1 MKTSLIDCLKEGVTA
16 LNSKEIIKKVM
27 SEGRSL
33 FTEKESKDLIKNAG
47 VNVVDTRLARS
58 KEEAVGICDQL
69 GYPVVVKIAS
79 KEVTHKSDA
88 GGVKLGIQ
96 SSEELGKAY
105 DEILASV
112 TQKYPKAAIEGV
124 TVQKTARPGVEVI
137 IGMFTDAQFGPVL
150 MFGLGG
156 IFVEIIKDV
165 SFRIVPLT
173 QKDTREMIR
182 QIKGYPLLEGYRGQ
196 ERVDI
201 SNLESILL
209 KLSKFV
215 EQYPEIKEFDLNPI
229 FAYSDGA
236 VVVDAR
242 VIVNM
247 AEIK

>member
-1 MKTSLIDCLKEGVTA
+1 MNG
-16 LNSKEIIKKVM
+16 KEIIQNVM

-33 FTEKESKDLIKNAG
+33 LTEKESKDLIKKAG
-47 VNVVDTRLARS
+47 INVVDTRLAVS
-58 KEEAVGICDQL
+58 KEEAVGIGDQL
-69 GYPVVVKIAS
+69 GYPVVMKISS

-96 SSEELGKAY
+96 SSEELGIAY
-105 DEILASV
+105 DEIYASV
-112 TQKYPKAAIEGV
+112 ADKFPKATIEGV
-124 TVQKTARPGVEVI
+124 TVQKAARPGVEVI

-156 IFVEIIKDV
+156 IFVEVIKDV
-165 SFRIVPLT
+165 SFRIVPLA
-173 QKDTREMIR
+173 QKDSKRMIR
-182 QIKGYPLLEGYRGQ
+182 EIKGYPLLEGYRGQ
-196 ERVDI
+196 EKVDI

-209 KLSKFV
+209 NLSKFV

-242 VIVNM
+242 VILNM
-247 AEIK
+247 DDIK

>member
-1 MKTSLIDCLKEGVTA
+1 
-16 LNSKEIIKKVM
+16 LNGKEIIQKAM

-33 FTEKESKDLIKNAG
+33 LTEKESKDLIKKAG

-58 KEEAVGICDQL
+58 KEEAAGIGDQL

-96 SSEELGKAY
+96 SSEELGNAY
-105 DEILASV
+105 DDIYASV
-112 TQKYPKAAIEGV
+112 TEIFPKATIEGV
-124 TVQKTARPGVEVI
+124 TVQKAARPGVEVI

-156 IFVEIIKDV
+156 IFVEVIKDV
-165 SFRIVPLT
+165 SFRIVPLA
-173 QKDTREMIR
+173 QKDTKRMIR
-182 QIKGYPLLEGYRGQ
+182 EIKGYPLLEGYRGQ
-196 ERVDI
+196 EKVDI

-209 KLSKFV
+209 KLSKFI

-242 VIVNM
+242 VILNM
-247 AEIK
+247 EDIK

>member
-1 MKTSLIDCLKEGVTA
+1 MNG
-16 LNSKEIIKKVM
+16 KEIIQKAM

-33 FTEKESKDLIKNAG
+33 LTEKESKDLIKKAG

-58 KEEAVGICDQL
+58 KEEAAGIGDQL

-96 SSEELGKAY
+96 SSEELGNAY
-105 DEILASV
+105 DDIYASV
-112 TQKYPKAAIEGV
+112 TEIFPKATIEGV
-124 TVQKTARPGVEVI
+124 TVQKAARPGVEVI

-156 IFVEIIKDV
+156 IFVEVIKDV
-165 SFRIVPLT
+165 SFRIVPLA
-173 QKDTREMIR
+173 QKDTKRMIR
-182 QIKGYPLLEGYRGQ
+182 EIKGYPLLEGYRGQ
-196 ERVDI
+196 EKVDI

-209 KLSKFV
+209 KLSKFI

-242 VIVNM
+242 VILNM
-247 AEIK
+247 EDIK